1 MLSLCQTQY
10 APCVTATA
18 SAVNAASIVAH
29 SMPSTLQTGFHM
41 RFRIDWK
48 VFLAAL
54 LLVLCFVCTLA
65 YAVAG
70 PRVPWPSI
78 SVFYLV
84 DLAAI
89 VIYLL
94 ARGVDEEG
102 AGR

>member
-1 MLSLCQTQY
+1 MKW
-10 APCVTATA
+10 
-18 SAVNAASIVAH
+18 
-29 SMPSTLQTGFHM
+29 
-41 RFRIDWK
+41 RIEWR

-54 LLVLCFVCTLA
+54 LLVLSLVCTVA